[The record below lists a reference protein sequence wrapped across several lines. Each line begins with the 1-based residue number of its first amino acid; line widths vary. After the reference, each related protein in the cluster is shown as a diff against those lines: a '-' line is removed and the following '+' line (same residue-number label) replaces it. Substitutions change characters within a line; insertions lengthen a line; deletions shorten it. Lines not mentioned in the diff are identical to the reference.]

1 MKNAVISL
9 RLPVDLVERIDNLSK
24 NRTEFIKAAIEEK
37 LNPVKMPEMTK
48 AEKREVI
55 RDAKS
60 MTDMMRDAIKQRLQ
74 QETDLLSDMERGDFI
89 SLVARLL
96 PKEEQTN
103 ADLEQEV
110 LSLRESITALPSMED
125 ITKEL
130 NRAKGDLVKV
140 TLERDLNLKLLKHS
154 KDREG
159 LADLMVLLFKGVVEY
174 TANLVAR
181 NSLPGVGEGGG
192 LTEKGLFEISQVVR
206 EELEKLEIYR
216 KK

>member
-1 MKNAVISL
+1 MKNVIISL

-24 NRTEFIKAAIEEK
+24 NRTEFIKDAIEEK

-103 ADLEQEV
+103 E
-110 LSLRESITALPSMED
+110 
-125 ITKEL
+125 
-130 NRAKGDLVKV
+130 
-140 TLERDLNLKLLKHS
+140 
-154 KDREG
+154 
-159 LADLMVLLFKGVVEY
+159 
-174 TANLVAR
+174 
-181 NSLPGVGEGGG
+181 
-192 LTEKGLFEISQVVR
+192 
-206 EELEKLEIYR
+206 
-216 KK
+216 

>member
-1 MKNAVISL
+1 MKSSVISL
-9 RLPVDLVERIDNLSK
+9 RLPVDLIDRIDNLSK
-24 NRTEFIKAAIEEK
+24 NRTEFIKLAIEEK

-110 LSLRESITALPSMED
+110 LSLRESIAVLPSMED

-130 NRAKGDLVKV
+130 NKAKGDLVKV
-140 TLERDLNLKLLKHS
+140 TLERDLNLKLLKNS

-159 LADLMVLLFKGVVEY
+159 LADLMGLLFKGVVEY
-174 TANLVAR
+174 TSNLVAR

>member
-1 MKNAVISL
+1 
-9 RLPVDLVERIDNLSK
+9 
-24 NRTEFIKAAIEEK
+24 
-37 LNPVKMPEMTK
+37 
-48 AEKREVI
+48 
-55 RDAKS
+55 
-60 MTDMMRDAIKQRLQ
+60 
-74 QETDLLSDMERGDFI
+74 MERGDFI

-130 NRAKGDLVKV
+130 NRAKGDLTKV

-159 LADLMVLLFKGVVEY
+159 LADLMGLLFKGVVEY

>member
-9 RLPVDLVERIDNLSK
+9 RLPVDLIERIDNLSK

-159 LADLMVLLFKGVVEY
+159 LADLMGLLFKGVVEY

>member
-1 MKNAVISL
+1 MKSSVISL
-9 RLPVDLVERIDNLSK
+9 RLPVDLIDRIDNLSK
-24 NRTEFIKAAIEEK
+24 NRTEFIKLAIEEK

-74 QETDLLSDMERGDFI
+74 QETDLLSDMGREDFI
-89 SLVARLL
+89 ALVARLL
-96 PKEEQTN
+96 PKEEQSN
-103 ADLEQEV
+103 SDLEQDV
-110 LSLRESITALPSMED
+110 LSLRESIAVLPSMED

-130 NRAKGDLVKV
+130 NKAKGDLVKV
-140 TLERDLNLKLLKHS
+140 TLERDLNLKLLKNS

-159 LADLMVLLFKGVVEY
+159 LADLMGLLFKGVVEY
-174 TANLVAR
+174 TSNLVAR

>member
-159 LADLMVLLFKGVVEY
+159 LADLMGLLFKGVVEY

>member
-159 LADLMVLLFKGVVEY
+159 LADLMGLLFKGVVEY

-181 NSLPGVGEGGG
+181 NSLPGIGEGGG
-192 LTEKGLFEISQVVR
+192 LSEKGLFEISQVVR

>member
-48 AEKREVI
+48 TEKREVI

-159 LADLMVLLFKGVVEY
+159 LADLMGLLFKGVVEY